1 MVGSKRMRRPGLVAF
16 SVFLLT
22 CMAGT
27 VSGFAA
33 TGPADSLLLT
43 AGSASVPAC
52 QTAPL
57 RVSFA
62 AAYDP
67 GLGEYGVTAVIV
79 SGLDTGAPATCAGKH
94 FQVTVADDQGNALSE
109 TSGTVPMSGAAFVG
123 DLAGVSVRASAV
135 ASVSVTISG

>member
-1 MVGSKRMRRPGLVAF
+1 MVGSKRMRKPGSVAF
-16 SVFLLT
+16 GVFLLT

-33 TGPADSLLLT
+33 TGPVGPQLLT
-43 AGSASVPAC
+43 AGSASVSAC

-62 AAYDP
+62 AAYDAA
-67 GLGEYGVTAVIV
+67 LGEYGVTAVIV
-79 SGLDTGAPATCAGKH
+79 SGLDTGAPATCAGKQ
-94 FQVTVADDQGNALSE
+94 FQVTVADDHGNALSE

-123 DLAGVSVRASAV
+123 DLTGADVRASAV
-135 ASVSVTISG
+135 GSVSVTISG